1 MWHPRDHLGIPHLHS
16 TTKRWFLR
24 FGAAPKIAV
33 LHCWSSVYSTLLWG
47 ESPFTIVLIVIIPLY
62 PHHSIILSAYL
73 LYQTMVYVI
82 LSSLSQRESSQY
94 ANNLIWTPR
103 FLMAIYIN
111 LAMALHRTW
120 DMLGYVGICWDMLGY
135 VGICWDAG
143 QLWAESPIEHGELPP
158 RSSPVPASCFSG
170 SGFSEDFSGDLRTR
184 RRSQVNV
191 DVVWLV
197 SPLQKGWGYCLL
209 YMIR

>member
-103 FLMAIYIN
+103 FFMAIYIN

-120 DMLGYVGICWDMLGY
+120 DMLGYVGICWDMLGCGSA
-135 VGICWDAG
+135 VGWI
-143 QLWAESPIEHGELPP
+143 PH
-158 RSSPVPASCFSG
+158 
-170 SGFSEDFSGDLRTR
+170 RTWWTS
-184 RRSQVNV
+184 SQVIPGPSLLLL
-191 DVVWLV
+191 WLWLLWGFLRGPKNATEESGQCGCCLV
-197 SPLQKGWGYCLL
+197 GFTTAKGLGILL
-209 YMIR
+209 AVYD

>member
-103 FLMAIYIN
+103 FYGN
-111 LAMALHRTW
+111 LHQFSHGTARH
-120 DMLGYVGICWDMLGY
+120 LGYVGMRVSCGLNPPSNM
-135 VGICWDAG
+135 VNF
-143 QLWAESPIEHGELPP
+143 LPGHP
-158 RSSPVPASCFSG
+158 RSQPPASLALAS
-170 SGFSEDFSGDLRTR
+170 LRI
-184 RRSQVNV
+184 SQ
-191 DVVWLV
+191 
-197 SPLQKGWGYCLL
+197 GT
-209 YMIR
+209 